1 MSKAVR
7 TALIVAFFVI
17 GVCLLAYPWASN
29 WLEEQNRAS
38 VMSDYKEVVAQTPK
52 QDLDAEWEK
61 ARTYEE
67 RLRSGATRV
76 IDPFDP
82 NAVQATD
89 EEYESCLNLNGDGVM
104 GEIAIPSINAYLP
117 IYHGTSEEG
126 LQKGVGHLQG
136 TSLPIGG
143 ASTHCVLAGH
153 TGLPTTRIFDLLD
166 QVKMGDVFTL
176 SVLGETL
183 AYKVCDIQVVLP
195 DESDSLAVQEGRD
208 LVTLVT
214 CTPYGKNTHRLL
226 VTGERCEL
234 PDEESSSAASKTEW
248 HPSMQDISLFAAII
262 VLVAGALYGALSLRG
277 RSRSKRVPAHVERRH
292 RRSR

>member
-1 MSKAVR
+1 MSKVVR

-17 GVCLLAYPWASN
+17 GVCLLAYPWVSN

-82 NAVQATD
+82 NAIQTTD

-104 GEIAIPSINAYLP
+104 GEIAIPSINAHLP

-143 ASTHCVLAGH
+143 ESTHCVLAGH

-234 PDEESSSAASKTEW
+234 PDEESSPTASKVEW
-248 HPSMQDISLFAAII
+248 HPSVQDMSLLMAIA
-262 VLVAGALYGALSLRG
+262 VLIAGVVYGALSLR
-277 RSRSKRVPAHVERRH
+277 RRSKRMPAHVERRH